1 MSKIIEFRRIALAK
15 FWLRADA
22 ALRLDPVSLARG
34 LAGDEDSNV
43 GGASI
48 ECLVPLAGSDLDSFS
63 GMKNEVV
70 LLNFESELALENEE
84 ELARVGVIVTDLRG
98 VRGH

>member
-1 MSKIIEFRRIALAK
+1 
-15 FWLRADA
+15 
-22 ALRLDPVSLARG
+22 
-34 LAGDEDSNV
+34 
-43 GGASI
+43 
-48 ECLVPLAGSDLDSFS
+48 VPLAGSDLDSFS